1 MEVRRKMGNFDKIIG
16 YEDIKAELIRFA
28 DVIKNP
34 EKYSRIGVT
43 LPSGLLIYGDPG
55 LGKSLMAKCFIEEA
69 GCKTYTIRKEK
80 PNGDFVKEIKE
91 VFEMAKDNAPS
102 IVFLDDMDKFANEDY
117 SHKDAEEYVTV
128 QSCIDECRGFGVFVL
143 ATVNDK
149 YSLPD
154 SLLRA
159 GRFDETISVGIP
171 KPKDAEKIIEYFLDQ
186 KQATGNIDIEELTRL
201 MEGHTCAEL
210 ETVINKA
217 GIYAGFDGREKI
229 NQDDIVKVVL
239 RMMFD
244 SPESVNPTEYRNT
257 KYLAIH
263 EAGHA
268 VVAEVMDPG
277 SVTLVSVCRH
287 SGSIEG
293 ITKNRKPDGFA
304 SSKQLQEHEIICGL
318 GGKAAVEVILGIE
331 DIGCNEDIES
341 VFDRIE
347 NFVSD
352 NCTYGFDTYD
362 EGCASEYLNEMK
374 DRLKAMEAERYYRM
388 AKRIIFENR
397 GFVDA
402 VVEALMDHKTVTY
415 REMQKIRKDC
425 FKEDAKNE

>member
-1 MEVRRKMGNFDKIIG
+1 MEESRKMGNFDKIIG

-28 DVIKNP
+28 DVIKNTV
-34 EKYSRIGVT
+34 KYSRIGVT

-55 LGKSLMAKCFIEEA
+55 LGKSLMAQCFIEEA
-69 GCKTYTIRKEK
+69 GCRTYTLRKEK

-128 QSCIDECRGFGVFVL
+128 QSCIDECRGYGVFVL

-159 GRFDETISVGIP
+159 GRFDEIISVGTP

-186 KQATGNIDIEELTRL
+186 KQVTKNIDIAELTRL
-201 MEGHTCAEL
+201 MEGQTCAEL

-229 NQDDIVKVVL
+229 NQDDIVKAVL

-244 SPESVNPTEYRNT
+244 SPESVNPSEYRNT

-268 VVAEVMDPG
+268 VVAEVLDPG

-293 ITKNRKPDGFA
+293 ITKNRKPDGYA
-304 SSKQLQEHEIICGL
+304 SSKELQEHEIICGL
-318 GGKAAVEVILGIE
+318 GGKAAVEIILGIE
-331 DIGCNEDIES
+331 DVGCNEDMQS
-341 VFDRIE
+341 VFDSIE
-347 NFVSD
+347 DFVSS
-352 NCTYGFDTYD
+352 NCIYGFESYD
-362 EGCASEYLNEMK
+362 EGCTSEYLTEKK
-374 DRLKAMEAERYYRM
+374 DRLKAMEAERCYRI

-402 VVEALMDHKTVTY
+402 VVSALLDHYTVTY
-415 REMQKIRKDC
+415 REIQRIRKEY
-425 FKEDAKNE
+425 FREEA